1 MEVCCILLLVG
12 LISLIVLVHVHDIKL
27 IQKNRIWKLSKES
40 SGMYVARLILVYI
53 ILLKPIMKL
62 LDFQTPIGLEM
73 LMIGKVLLDDVSM
86 LETILSLGIVRNK
99 IAFPYPLPKLNTS
112 LLVAVVPNCFG

>member
-53 ILLKPIMKL
+53 IRLKPILKL